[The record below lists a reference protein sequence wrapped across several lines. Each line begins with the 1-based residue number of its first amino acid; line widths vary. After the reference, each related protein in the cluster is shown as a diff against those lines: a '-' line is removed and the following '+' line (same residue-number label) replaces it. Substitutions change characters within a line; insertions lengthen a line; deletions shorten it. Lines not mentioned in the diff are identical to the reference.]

1 MRCSRA
7 DKKGRG
13 NAAASTTGPDGNP
26 WPGVAALLHNANS
39 QQRDERQRLS
49 GRCSPFVCAT
59 GKAGGE
65 LYQHRTRSDH
75 PVQLLLRRAVRPGRL
90 PAQPRA
96 SGSAPARG
104 DLRSL
109 PTPAKNQTSGRVLFI
124 TLRSP
129 SLAMGSTSG
138 SHRSAMSLRPR
149 LPWVGSCV
157 EAALYRRGYE
167 TEPSLEEGDS
177 SVMATRPHRN
187 YSKRPYANLWRY
199 ETALS
204 RSWSGTLH
212 ELQRLQ
218 AKRAWRAGPDNNRG
232 GRRHQYK
239 RERRATDPE

>member
-1 MRCSRA
+1 MQIPNSGTSVSASPVGAAHLYAQREEPAANFINTGRDPIILYNYFYDAQCGQVGFQPNRGLVERSGAWRPKEFADARQESDERA
-7 DKKGRG
+7 SLVHHAAFAVHRYGLDKRE
-13 NAAASTTGPDGNP
+13 P
-26 WPGVAALLHNANS
+26 WPKRHRRSVA
-39 QQRDERQRLS
+39 
-49 GRCSPFVCAT
+49 
-59 GKAGGE
+59 
-65 LYQHRTRSDH
+65 
-75 PVQLLLRRAVRPGRL
+75 
-90 PAQPRA
+90 
-96 SGSAPARG
+96 
-104 DLRSL
+104 
-109 PTPAKNQTSGRVLFI
+109 
-124 TLRSP
+124 
-129 SLAMGSTSG
+129 
-138 SHRSAMSLRPR
+138 
-149 LPWVGSCV
+149 PWVGSCV